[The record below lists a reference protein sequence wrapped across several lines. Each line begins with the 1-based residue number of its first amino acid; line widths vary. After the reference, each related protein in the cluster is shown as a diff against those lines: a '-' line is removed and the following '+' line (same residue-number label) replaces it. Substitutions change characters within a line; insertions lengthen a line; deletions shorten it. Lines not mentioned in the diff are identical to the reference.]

1 MHIVRDGK
9 LAHMSRGMLLL
20 NDSSRR
26 LPPFPYTVEKVS
38 LSWSTETPVRKIVSK
53 EREREVLLVRTPNF
67 QPCIFS
73 NPTESETKLLHY
85 NNNDIILT

>member
-1 MHIVRDGK
+1 MLFFLIPPGSEVHIVRDGK

-26 LPPFPYTVEKVS
+26 LPPLPYTVEKVS

-53 EREREVLLVRTPNF
+53 EREVLLVRTKNF
-67 QPCIFS
+67 QPPLMHF
-73 NPTESETKLLHY
+73 L
-85 NNNDIILT
+85 